1 MIRIACLAVAA
12 AALASPAAAE
22 KLALPPAPG
31 FIAGHHATQGRLT
44 IDEYVP
50 RGESVQRW
58 TRMITVQRISGL
70 GNVPAPQFVAEIA
83 KRYVAGCRGKAT
95 GLAVPFGA
103 AAGARLDCPRNP
115 MTGAPETLFIRAIPG
130 GGDMFCVQIAFRG
143 IPMPRETQWAR
154 DYLGRVRLVR

>member
-1 MIRIACLAVAA
+1 MNRITALALAA

-31 FIAGHHATQGRLT
+31 FVAGYHASQGNLT
-44 IDEYVP
+44 VDEYIP

-58 TRMITVQRISGL
+58 TRMITVQRIAGF
-70 GNVPAPQFVAEIA
+70 GRVPPPQFVAEIA
-83 KRYVAGCRGKAT
+83 KRYVAGCKGAT
-95 GLAVPFGA
+95 GMAVPFGTA

-115 MTGAPETLFIRAIPG
+115 MTGAPETVFIRAIPG
-130 GGDMFCVQIAFRG
+130 GGDMLSVQIAFKG